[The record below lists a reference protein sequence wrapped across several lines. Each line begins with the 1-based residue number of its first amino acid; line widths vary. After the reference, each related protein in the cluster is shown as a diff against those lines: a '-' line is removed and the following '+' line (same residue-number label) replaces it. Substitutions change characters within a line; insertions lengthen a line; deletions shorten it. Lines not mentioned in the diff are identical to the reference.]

1 MLLHLLLLIS
11 RLIDRLGLRIS
22 HSKVFSSDKKCEW
35 KLIFLTKKWLFWK
48 LFHWFLTRKV
58 SLAEKLQMKLTVLQN
73 KNMQHLIDHTW
84 SANAFKGTVVNRK
97 WLSLYEG
104 SLEFKFTR
112 AGNCRMRDILNP
124 DYLIWVMDKLL
135 IFFLNR
141 SFLDVVEKNQKA
153 VFLN

>member
-1 MLLHLLLLIS
+1 MLLHLFLLIF

-73 KNMQHLIDHTW
+73 KNIDHTW

-112 AGNCRMRDILNP
+112 AGNFRMRDIINP
-124 DYLIWVMDKLL
+124 DYLIWVSNEQTFDFLL
-135 IFFLNR
+135 KPFFLG
-141 SFLDVVEKNQKA
+141 
-153 VFLN
+153 